1 MTKAKTTWGMNA
13 PRCTETVDLEELLEW
28 MTIHPEDHPDMRI
41 VSEYQE
47 HLTVLA
53 KEEKTD
59 G

>member
-1 MTKAKTTWGMNA
+1 MTKAKTTRGINT

-28 MTIHPEDHPDMRI
+28 MVLNPVSHPDMRI

-53 KEEKTD
+53 KEED
-59 G
+59 Q

>member
-41 VSEYQE
+41 VSEYNQ
-47 HLTVLA
+47 HLTMLA
-53 KEEKTD
+53 QEE
-59 G
+59 GQ

>member
-1 MTKAKTTWGMNA
+1 MKAKTTRGINT

-47 HLTVLA
+47 HLTMLA
-53 KEEKTD
+53 QEEKTN